1 MENKILKLLKDNKDS
16 YISGQ
21 DISNELGVSRTAI
34 WKHITKLK
42 EMGYEINSISKKG
55 YKLVESPD
63 LLTYEEIKPY
73 LCTKLIGR
81 KILHFD
87 TIASTN
93 SKAKEIADFSENNG
107 AVIIS
112 EEQTNGR
119 GRLGRTWVSP
129 KYKGLWM
136 SIILKPELNPMEA
149 AKLTQIGAAAVTKSL
164 KELNIDALIK
174 WPNDVVLNS
183 KKVCGIL
190 TEMNAELTKINYVIM
205 GIGINVNIE
214 ENDFPV
220 ELSDIASSLYI
231 EHGKLINRQELT
243 AKILNNFETLY
254 FEFVNKG
261 NIKESIDIC
270 RNFSALLN
278 KEINVIKNHQVT
290 PAVAKDLDAEG
301 RLLVE
306 YLDGNTEWLISGE
319 VSIRGKKGYV

>member
-42 EMGYEINSISKKG
+42 EMGYEIDSISKKG

-73 LCTKLIGR
+73 LSTKLIGR
-81 KILHFD
+81 KVLHFD

-93 SKAKEIADFSENNG
+93 SKAKEIADLSENNG

-149 AKLTQIGAAAVTKSL
+149 AKLTQIGAAAVAKSL

-220 ELSDIASSLYI
+220 ELRDIASSLCI
-231 EHGKLINRQELT
+231 EHGKSINRQELT

-254 FEFVNKG
+254 LEFINKG

-270 RNFSALLN
+270 RSFSAILN
-278 KEINVIKNHQVT
+278 KEINIIKNQQIT
-290 PAVAKDLDAEG
+290 PAIAKDLDDEG
-301 RLLVE
+301 KLLVE
-306 YLDGNTEWLISGE
+306 YSDGNTEWLISGE